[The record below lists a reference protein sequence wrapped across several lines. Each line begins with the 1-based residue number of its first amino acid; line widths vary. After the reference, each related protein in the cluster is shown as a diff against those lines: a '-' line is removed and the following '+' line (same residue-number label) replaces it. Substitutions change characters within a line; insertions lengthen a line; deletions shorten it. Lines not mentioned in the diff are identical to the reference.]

1 MRSDTQD
8 SYHRRIA
15 RVIETIL
22 ADPGASHSVDSL
34 AATANFS
41 PFHFHRIYR
50 ALTGESIAA
59 TVRRVRM
66 ARAAHRLATT
76 LDTVTNVA
84 FDAGYDSPQAFARA
98 FRDFTGVSPSQ
109 FQARQKDLAETTG
122 DGRFA
127 DGDAPPRVELRELGS
142 IDALCLRHHGPVA
155 TIRQTFR
162 RLDRLAQ
169 DLGLNGEQAD
179 RIGVSWG
186 DPDEDGGFTYL
197 AGIVTTGPQPPCAPL
212 EPVRLAGGY
221 YGSHRLVGPHALIAP
236 TFRSLFGGWLPQSG
250 FEADNRPTLEIYCR
264 RQPDAAPTQCVT
276 DLFIPLRK
284 E

>member
-22 ADPGASHSVDSL
+22 ADPGAAHSVDSL

-76 LDTVTNVA
+76 GETVTNVA

-109 FQARQKDLAETTG
+109 FQSRQKDLAEAT
-122 DGRFA
+122 A
-127 DGDAPPRVELRELGS
+127 DHRVAGGEELPKVDLRELGP
-142 IDALCLRHHGPVA
+142 IDVLCLRHHGPVA
-155 TIRQTFR
+155 TIGQTFR
-162 RLDRLAQ
+162 RLERLVRDHGLDPGPTDRLGIA
-169 DLGLNGEQAD
+169 
-179 RIGVSWG
+179 WG
-186 DPDEDGGFTYL
+186 DPEEDGGFTYL
-197 AGIVTTGPQPPCAPL
+197 AGIQTDGPPPLCAPL
-212 EPVRLAGGY
+212 EPLRLAGGW
-221 YGSHRLVGPHALIAP
+221 YGMHRLVGPYALIAP
-236 TFRSLFGGWLPQSG
+236 TFRSLFGRWLPQSG
-250 FEADNRPTLEIYCR
+250 FDADNRPTLEIY
-264 RQPDAAPTQCVT
+264 RQRQADAAPSQSIC
-276 DLFIPLRK
+276 DLLIPLRK